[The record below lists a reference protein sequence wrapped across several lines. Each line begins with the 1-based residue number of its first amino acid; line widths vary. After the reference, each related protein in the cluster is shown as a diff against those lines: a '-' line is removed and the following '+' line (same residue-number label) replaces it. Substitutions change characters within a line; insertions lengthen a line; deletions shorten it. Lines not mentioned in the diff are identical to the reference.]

1 MDKIIIKNLLVRG
14 IIGIYPEERANRQ
27 AILINLTLYT
37 DIRQVAVSENI
48 AHTLNYKAIT
58 DRVVAHV
65 EQSANLLVEKLATD
79 VARLIL
85 TEFDVT
91 RVRVRLEKP
100 GALHFAES
108 VGVEIERTR
117 EDFDRVTK

>member
-14 IIGIYPEERANRQ
+14 IIGIYPEERTNRQ

-37 DIRQVAVSENI
+37 DIRRVAVSENI
-48 AHTLNYKAIT
+48 AHTLNYKALT

-65 EQSANLLVEKLATD
+65 EQSADLLVEKLVTD

-85 TEFDVT
+85 TEFDVA

-108 VGVEIERTR
+108 VGIEIERTR
-117 EDFDRVTK
+117 GDFDQVTG

>member
-14 IIGIYPEERANRQ
+14 IIGIYPEERTNRQ

-48 AHTLNYKAIT
+48 AHTLNYKALT

-65 EQSANLLVEKLATD
+65 EQSADLLVEKLVTD

-85 TEFDVT
+85 TEFNVA

-108 VGVEIERTR
+108 VGIEIERTR
-117 EDFDRVTK
+117 GDFDKVTG

>member
-14 IIGIYPEERANRQ
+14 IIGIYPEERTNRQ

-48 AHTLNYKAIT
+48 AHTLNYKALT

-65 EQSANLLVEKLATD
+65 EQSADLLVEKLVTD

-85 TEFDVT
+85 TEFNVA

-108 VGVEIERTR
+108 VGIEIERTQG
-117 EDFDRVTK
+117 DFDKVTG